1 MKKRFSYSMIK
12 EKSIT
17 FTLLQLIIFLEIFG
31 KLMGCCF
38 FFNKSKVNS
47 KSSRINHM
55 YAYIYN
61 YINIYINIY
70 IYTYTY
76 IYIYTHTHTHTY
88 VYTYIYTHI
97 LLHKWYFCVYLF
109 LLIPLSHTIFF
120 CIFDELFNCSAK
132 IDFKVACKKRAYFF
146 SAYH

>member
-31 KLMGCCF
+31 KLMGCCC

-76 IYIYTHTHTHTY
+76 IYIYIHTHTHTHMY
-88 VYTYIYTHI
+88 IHIYTHTYYYTNDI
-97 LLHKWYFCVYLF
+97 SVSIC
-109 LLIPLSHTIFF
+109 
-120 CIFDELFNCSAK
+120 
-132 IDFKVACKKRAYFF
+132 F
-146 SAYH
+146 S

>member
-1 MKKRFSYSMIK
+1 MKTGRMKKRFSYSMIK

-55 YAYIYN
+55 YAYIYK
-61 YINIYINIY
+61 YINRYINIY

-76 IYIYTHTHTHTY
+76 IYIYIHTHTHICI
-88 VYTYIYTHI
+88 YIYIHTHI
-97 LLHKWYFCVYLF
+97 ITQMIFLCLFVSLNTFKSYYIFLHFWWIV
-109 LLIPLSHTIFF
+109 
-120 CIFDELFNCSAK
+120 
-132 IDFKVACKKRAYFF
+132 
-146 SAYH
+146 